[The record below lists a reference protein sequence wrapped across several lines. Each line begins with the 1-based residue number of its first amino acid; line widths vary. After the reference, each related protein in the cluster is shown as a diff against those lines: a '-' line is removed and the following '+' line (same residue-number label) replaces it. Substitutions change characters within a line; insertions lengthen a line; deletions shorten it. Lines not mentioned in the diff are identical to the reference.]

1 MNRNPRRSRWRRG
14 VALLALVSSLSGAW
28 LTVVHGSL
36 GDDAACALE
45 SGIPPLRQGATLG
58 HDSGA
63 LSAQHCYICH
73 WLRSL
78 RSVNGGDAPTLA
90 TSAPAGFVCLD
101 PITHEGR
108 VTIVLLPARSP
119 PA

>member
-1 MNRNPRRSRWRRG
+1 MNRNLRRSPLRRG

-45 SGIPPLRQGATLG
+45 SGIPPLRHGATLG

-78 RSVNGGDAPTLA
+78 RSVTGDGPPDLV
-90 TSAPAGFVCLD
+90 SGAPAGFTAPVA
-101 PITHEGR
+101 ITRDGH
-108 VTIVLLPARSP
+108 IVLVQLPARAP

>member
-1 MNRNPRRSRWRRG
+1 MNRNLRRSSWRRG

-45 SGIPPLRQGATLG
+45 SGIPPLRHGATLG
-58 HDSGA
+58 HDAGA

-78 RSVNGGDAPTLA
+78 RSATGDGPPTLA
-90 TSAPAGFVCLD
+90 ASAPAEFVFLD
-101 PITHEGR
+101 SITHEAH
-108 VTIVLLPARSP
+108 VALVHLPARSP

>member
-1 MNRNPRRSRWRRG
+1 MNRTLRRSPLWRG

-28 LTVVHGSL
+28 LTVGHGSL

-45 SGIPPLRQGATLG
+45 SGIPPLRHGATLG
-58 HDSGA
+58 HESGG
-63 LSAQHCYICH
+63 LSPQHCYICH

-78 RSVNGGDAPTLA
+78 RSVTGDGPPVLA
-90 TSAPAGFVCLD
+90 SSARVGFVCTE
-101 PITHEGR
+101 PITHDGDIAL
-108 VTIVLLPARSP
+108 VQLPARSP